1 MNSKRNKKL
10 NCAVGLDTPND
21 KHHSFVWLLFMST
34 AHKTGSSY
42 VKLKSTTHRFGN
54 IILLVLATLLL
65 TLTVNAKA
73 QDKYPYKPI
82 RVIVPFPAGGINDNI
97 ARLIMQKLGESM
109 NSAFL
114 IDNRP
119 GAGGTMGTAMAARSA
134 PDGYTL
140 LLGAASTIA
149 VAPSIYTNPGY
160 MPEKDFIAVGGLASV
175 PSVLLTAK
183 GDKFKRLQDLTA
195 AAKTKPGALTFG
207 SAGSGSSQH
216 IQMELLKIQLNLD
229 MLHVPYKG
237 GAPAM
242 ADLMSGQIDFL
253 LEPLPTAMPHM
264 NTKRLTALALST
276 NSRLT
281 THPDVPTFAESGV
294 PDFLV
299 TTWFGLF
306 APTNT
311 PQAIVNQLEAS
322 LNKALKDPALVK
334 SMNERGIDPM
344 PMSSQDL
351 KKYAA
356 EEQSRWNAVVTQ
368 SGIQAN

>member
-1 MNSKRNKKL
+1 MISKRN
-10 NCAVGLDTPND
+10 NTLDCSVRLDNLID
-21 KHHSFVWLLFMST
+21 KHHSSVWLLFTTVILKNCNSNI
-34 AHKTGSSY
+34 
-42 VKLKSTTHRFGN
+42 KLPLVAHRFGKL
-54 IILLVLATLLL
+54 ILVTLATLLL
-65 TLTVNAKA
+65 TLTVSAKA
-73 QDKYPYKPI
+73 QDKYPDKPI

-109 NSAFL
+109 DSAFL

-119 GAGGTMGTAMAARSA
+119 GAGGTMGTAMAARSV

-149 VAPSIYTNPGY
+149 VAPSMYTNPGY
-160 MPEKDFIAVGGLASV
+160 VPGKDFMAVGGLASV

-183 GDKFKRLQDLTA
+183 GDQFKRLQDLATA
-195 AAKTKPGALTFG
+195 AKARPGALTFG

-229 MLHVPYKG
+229 LLHVPYKG

-242 ADLMSGQIDFL
+242 ADLISGQIDFL
-253 LEPLPTAMPHM
+253 LEPLPTAMPQM
-264 NTKRLTALALST
+264 KSKRLTALALST
-276 NSRLT
+276 NARLKT
-281 THPDVPTFAESGV
+281 LPDVPTFAESGV

-306 APTNT
+306 APTHT
-311 PQAIVNQLEAS
+311 PLTIIHQLEAG
-322 LNKALKDPALVK
+322 LNKVLKDPALVK
-334 SMNERGIDPM
+334 IMNDRGIDPM

-351 KKYAA
+351 KKYSA
-356 EEQSRWNAVVTQ
+356 EEQKRWNTVVTQ

>member
-1 MNSKRNKKL
+1 MVSKRNNTL
-10 NCAVGLDTPND
+10 NCSVGLG
-21 KHHSFVWLLFMST
+21 KFVLLALT
-34 AHKTGSSY
+34 
-42 VKLKSTTHRFGN
+42 
-54 IILLVLATLLL
+54 TLLL
-65 TLTVNAKA
+65 TLTVSAKA
-73 QDKYPYKPI
+73 QDKYPDKPI

-109 NSAFL
+109 DSAFL

-119 GAGGTMGTAMAARSA
+119 GAGGTMGTAMAARST

-160 MPEKDFIAVGGLASV
+160 VPGKDLMAVGGLASV

-229 MLHVPYKG
+229 LLHVPYKG
-237 GAPAM
+237 GSPAM
-242 ADLMSGQIDFL
+242 ADLLGGQIDFL
-253 LEPLPTAMPHM
+253 LEPLPTAMPHL
-264 NTKRLTALALST
+264 KAKKLTALALST
-276 NSRLT
+276 SARLT
-281 THPDVPTFAESGV
+281 TLPEVPTFAESGV

-306 APTNT
+306 APSNT
-311 PQAIVNQLEAS
+311 PPAIITQLEAG
-322 LNKALKDPALVK
+322 LNKVLKDPALVTM
-334 SMNERGIDPM
+334 MNDRGIDPM
-344 PMSSQDL
+344 PMSSLDL
-351 KKYAA
+351 KKYAT
-356 EEQSRWNAVVTQ
+356 EEQSRWKAVVTQ
-368 SGIQAN
+368 SGIQTN